1 MTTIRNCKSAL
12 KLKKNNYPECL
23 SAEGRNIA
31 DMKTVT
37 YSTKYV
43 STPAFEDVLDVI
55 GSRGK
60 FQKRLNIIYLCVGPC
75 FTVMCALVYHLAM
88 QTPDHW
94 CHVPGRDQTNLSAAE
109 WKTITIPSVNGTFDK
124 CRMYNLT
131 EMHNETNLSTTH
143 CLHGWD
149 YDDTWFSLTLPSQMN
164 WVCDEAYVV
173 NDAMFYIENIGVLL
187 LLFNGYVGDTFGRR
201 LQLLC
206 CLAVMTVSRVVMV
219 FTPSVLVLFIL
230 AGALVSGS
238 YGPMLE
244 SAASVGMELTD
255 IQNRLNLNWYMSVS
269 TAVGMVAT
277 GLVGWVLRSWTYFNL
292 FAALCCLT
300 LLSFHRSVFLLSTY
314 ALVMSAGVLNV
325 SPFVS
330 LAAQGAAQLPALFVV
345 YPCAQRFGRRWS
357 AVASMLLTAFSSVL
371 TMLLLTVGAPESA
384 LTVMAVVMQFCT
396 SASGGIVSLQSIE
409 VHPTCLRQITASV
422 EYAASGLL
430 LSLLPYIVFM
440 GGSVDKRLPF
450 AILSALNLLSGF
462 FLSFLPETAL
472 QRLPDSLQD
481 AAVFGK
487 GHDYWSWKPSPT
499 PVFTL
504 KE

>member
-1 MTTIRNCKSAL
+1 MI
-12 KLKKNNYPECL
+12 
-23 SAEGRNIA
+23 
-31 DMKTVT
+31 
-37 YSTKYV
+37 
-43 STPAFEDVLDVI
+43 
-55 GSRGK
+55 
-60 FQKRLNIIYLCVGPC
+60 
-75 FTVMCALVYHLAM
+75 
-88 QTPDHW
+88 
-94 CHVPGRDQTNLSAAE
+94 
-109 WKTITIPSVNGTFDK
+109 
-124 CRMYNLT
+124 
-131 EMHNETNLSTTH
+131 
-143 CLHGWD
+143 
-149 YDDTWFSLTLPSQMN
+149 
-164 WVCDEAYVV
+164 
-173 NDAMFYIENIGVLL
+173 
-187 LLFNGYVGDTFGRR
+187 
-201 LQLLC
+201 
-206 CLAVMTVSRVVMV
+206 VSRVVMV
-219 FTPSVLVLFIL
+219 FTPSVFVLFIL

-238 YGPMLE
+238 YGPVLE

-269 TAVGMVAT
+269 AAVGMIAT
-277 GLVGWVLRSWTYFNL
+277 GLVGWVLRSWVYFNL

-300 LLSFHRSVFLLSTY
+300 LLSFHRWFPESPRWLACRGREQEALLLLNRIASTNDSSVPSFTSRVLQTMKKSRGDRKGFFSIFSSFNLFKNVVILVIGRSVFLLSTY
-314 ALVMSAGVLNV
+314 ALVMSAAVLNV

-345 YPCAQRFGRRWS
+345 YPCAHRFGRRWS
-357 AVASMLLTAFSSVL
+357 AVASMLLTAFSSVV
-371 TMLLLTVGAPESA
+371 MILLLTVGAPESA

-450 AILSALNLLSGF
+450 AILSTLSLLTGF

-499 PVFTL
+499 PVFTS

>member
-1 MTTIRNCKSAL
+1 MSYAVVVL
-12 KLKKNNYPECL
+12 LGE
-23 SAEGRNIA
+23 
-31 DMKTVT
+31 TVDA
-37 YSTKYV
+37 V
-43 STPAFEDVLDVI
+43 
-55 GSRGK
+55 R
-60 FQKRLNIIYLCVGPC
+60 
-75 FTVMCALVYHLAM
+75 
-88 QTPDHW
+88 
-94 CHVPGRDQTNLSAAE
+94 
-109 WKTITIPSVNGTFDK
+109 VNGTFDK

-300 LLSFHRSVFLLSTY
+300 LLSFHRWFPESPRWLACRGREQEALLLLKRIASTNGSSVPPFTSRVLQNMKKSRGDRKGFFSIFSSFNLFKNVVILVIGRSVFLLSTY